1 MADTS
6 NSVISILAPIAFA
19 YSDRLHEAARAN
31 FGGGSP
37 NTTLSLY
44 AAQAGHEARAA
55 IEAAGRPWSAD
66 HETWMLTTL
75 WDVLED
81 ILEDI
86 REGRGP
92 FTLSGPNA

>member
-1 MADTS
+1 MTDTS
-6 NSVISILAPIAFA
+6 NSVVSILATIAFK
-19 YSDRLHEAARAN
+19 YSDRLYEAAGAN

-44 AAQAGHEARAA
+44 AAEAGREARAA
-55 IEAAGRPWSAD
+55 IEAAGLSWSPD
-66 HETWMLTTL
+66 NETWMLTTL

-81 ILEDI
+81 I

-92 FTLSGPNA
+92 LALSCSDA